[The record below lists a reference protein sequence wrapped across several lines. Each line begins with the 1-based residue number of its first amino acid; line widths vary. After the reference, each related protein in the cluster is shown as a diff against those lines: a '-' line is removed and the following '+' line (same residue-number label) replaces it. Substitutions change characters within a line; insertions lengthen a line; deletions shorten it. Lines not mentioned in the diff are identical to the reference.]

1 MVSKHIIDKI
11 ISTLIHKHYS
21 EPSHPSN
28 VVFLERADKETI
40 DDIFSQLDDLEDIRD
55 IYTAPINDRGIKT
68 KEGLDVYSLTEIGKS
83 ISEKYPNLSV
93 KEVNDK
99 RLTFTD
105 TVYDVEIQLGSFIK
119 RQDLIDFTDNGQG
132 EMNLSEFIDIYD
144 SMPST
149 LKSSTSKIL
158 LDNHDNN
165 SCRNEFYDANSD
177 NYNVVYLTPQ
187 MFGNDTDGGVPRA
200 MAHELFHSLDVQYR
214 LSDREK
220 EVYRKNFVTEGK
232 LTVEEEDIMRGIT
245 DKVNGSRI
253 SSSGAWDY
261 QLLKD
266 YKVQDNLGLPRQHP
280 SAYGNHY
287 ARNHNGSGLEDFADV
302 GSMVALSEGKYSG
315 SARLYGHDVNAPRN
329 PLLSYPVGEVVELSD
344 FEKRNPNQFKVAK
357 GILDG
362 KIKVSSNGY
371 NFEEV

>member
-1 MVSKHIIDKI
+1 MVNKNIIDKI
-11 ISTLIHKHYS
+11 ITHLIHKHYS

-40 DDIFSQLDDLEDIRD
+40 DDIFSQLDDLEDIED
-55 IYTAPINDRGIKT
+55 IYDAPINDRGIKT

-83 ISEKYPNLSV
+83 ISEKYPNLTV

-105 TVYDVEIQLGSFIK
+105 NMYDVEIQLGSFIK
-119 RQDLIDFTDNGQG
+119 RQDLIDFTDKGQG
-132 EMNLSEFIDIYD
+132 EINLSDFIDIYD
-144 SMPST
+144 SMPSN

-165 SCRNEFYDANSD
+165 VCRNEYYDAKSD
-177 NYNVVYLTPQ
+177 NYNLVYLTPQ
-187 MFGNDTDGGVPRA
+187 MFGKDEDGGIPRV

-214 LSDREK
+214 LSDVEK
-220 EVYRKNFVTEGK
+220 NVYGKYFNGGK
-232 LTVEEEDIMRGIT
+232 LTMEEEDIMNALSEKISS
-245 DKVNGSRI
+245 SRI
-253 SSSGAWDY
+253 SGSGAWDY

-302 GSMVALSEGKYSG
+302 GSMVALSEGRYTG

-329 PLLSYPVGEVVELSD
+329 PLLSYPVGEVVELGD

-371 NFEEV
+371 HFEEV